1 MKQVKPC
8 TNLTPGKLYSVV
20 RLPSTN
26 RKFSNINELV
36 GVDHFTQEFVDIS
49 PGDILMFITTVGPSS
64 DACAAVNLF
73 LFQNKLVQVGAYILR
88 NGYWLEVLNSEEEW
102 EEVQN
107 AHE

>member
-1 MKQVKPC
+1 
-8 TNLTPGKLYSVV
+8 
-20 RLPSTN
+20 
-26 RKFSNINELV
+26 
-36 GVDHFTQEFVDIS
+36 
-49 PGDILMFITTVGPSS
+49 MFITTVGPSS

>member
-26 RKFSNINELV
+26 RKFSNIIELV

-64 DACAAVNLF
+64 DACAALNLF
-73 LFQNKLVQVGAYILR
+73 LFQNKLVQVGAYILIH
-88 NGYWLEVLNSEEEW
+88 GFWL